1 MLELNPNNKHGPGA
15 PMNRNELRKADI
27 NLMVVFEAL
36 MQERN
41 LTRAA
46 EKLFVAQPTVS
57 AALARLRAMFN
68 DPLLVQWATAWSPR
82 PGPKR

>member
-1 MLELNPNNKHGPGA
+1 MLVLNPNNMHGPGA

-57 AALARLRAMFN
+57 AALARL
-68 DPLLVQWATAWSPR
+68 LSLIHI
-82 PGPKR
+82 